1 MSEDIRC
8 VFAVML
14 YEKDSAT
21 VCPRAFKLREFSEYV
36 DAYIWVRDYGAS
48 YLPTSNIHV
57 HRYFK
62 IEQIFC

>member
-1 MSEDIRC
+1 MSSDIRC
-8 VFAVML
+8 VFAVLL
-14 YEKDSAT
+14 YERDSAT
-21 VCPRAFKLREFSEYV
+21 TCPRVFKLREFPEYV
-36 DAYIWVRDYGAS
+36 EAYVWVRDYGAS